1 MQIQYFAGIPIVIR
15 GEFIVSEALIGTYY
29 HNIDAKGR
37 MNFPTKLREIL
48 GESFF
53 ITKGLDNCLVVYS
66 DAEWHILMEKV
77 RSLPMSKGRNISRFL
92 FSGAAEVVPDKQGRV
107 LIPLVLREYAYLE
120 KDVAV
125 IGALN
130 RVEIWDRTRW
140 DEQSQAFLQESMESV
155 MEELGI

>member
-1 MQIQYFAGIPIVIR
+1 M
-15 GEFIVSEALIGTYY
+15 SEALIGTYY
-29 HNIDAKGR
+29 HNIDVKGR

-66 DAEWHILMEKV
+66 DTEWHILMEKV
-77 RSLPMSKGRNISRFL
+77 SALPMSKGRNISRFL
-92 FSGAAEVVPDKQGRV
+92 FSGAAEVIPDKQGRV
-107 LIPLVLREYAYLE
+107 LIPHVLREYASLD

-140 DEQSQAFLQESMESV
+140 DEQSQAFVQESMESV